1 LVGKFFVVSLHHQ
14 TNKETM
20 KTLHNIW
27 DLKQLANNTLVEISF
42 ELDKLYYGQYEVNYR
57 AFNKASLV
65 DNIYNELL
73 EEGKADMTDMI
84 DYLIEL
90 VKDGKIT
97 LPNH

>member
-1 LVGKFFVVSLHHQ
+1 
-14 TNKETM
+14 M

-27 DLKQLANNTLVEISF
+27 DLDQLTNNTLVEISF

-57 AFNKASLV
+57 SYNKSSLV

-73 EEGKADMTDMI
+73 EEGKSDMTDMI

-90 VKDGKIT
+90 VKDDKIT